1 MGKAILHI
9 HTTFSDG
16 TATVDEIMNDV
27 EANSDVDVVGF
38 SDHDDVR
45 AFAAACAW
53 KARNPGT
60 RVQPLW
66 GVEVTT
72 WAFKHLLAFIFE
84 PPYPTQPPRKF
95 LPLRTAVEAIHA
107 ARGQVIVPH
116 VDAIWVGLGR
126 RRLLRLADELGLLG
140 YELLT
145 PVPGARR
152 AAASLE
158 RTTAGS
164 GLVAVGGSDAH
175 HLEDLYQVIVE
186 FPGRSVEEFQ
196 RALLAGTVLPRWGR
210 AGQRVPLRRQLHQH
224 TRALVGHPSRQVRD
238 WALRRVPSLGGV
250 PRSE

>member
-16 TATVDEIMNDV
+16 TATVDEILDEV

-72 WAFKHLLAFIFE
+72 WAFKHVLAFIFE
-84 PPYPTQPPRKF
+84 PPYPAQPLRKF
-95 LPLRTAVEAIHA
+95 LPLRTAVAAIHA
-107 ARGQVIVPH
+107 AHGRVIVPH
-116 VDAIWVGLGR
+116 VDALWVGLGR
-126 RRLLRLADELGLLG
+126 RKMMRLAPELGLLG

-145 PVPGARR
+145 PIPGARR

-158 RTTAGS
+158 RLTAGS
-164 GLVAVGGSDAH
+164 GLVPVGGSDAH

-186 FPGRSVEEFQ
+186 FPGRSVEEFE
-196 RALLAGTVLPRWGR
+196 RALLAGTVAPRWGP
-210 AGQRVPLRRQLHQH
+210 AGRRVPLQRQLRQH
-224 TRALVGHPSRQVRD
+224 TRALVGHPSRQVRE
-238 WALRRVPSLGGV
+238 WAAGRVTLARRVP
-250 PRSE
+250 R